1 MKKLIFSA
9 LALIGLLAV
18 SCNKEKEM
26 PVLRTDEPVNTHTV
40 SIKASIAPETRT
52 SYADDKTFSWVEN
65 DSITV
70 VTLSPDEEYIRLV
83 TFYAQSSGPET
94 IFSGEVEEGYTLY
107 NMAFYA
113 AAGTGGVHFGG
124 EDDSNLYYFLPAGT
138 SIDGDTKT
146 EYTVESANPLSNLPL
161 IGVKKEEDDSYL
173 FYTATGA
180 AKFSFTDVP
189 EGAAYRVFRRTPVGL
204 LHLERR
210 RNHHQ

>member
-94 IFSGEVEEGYTLY
+94 IFSGEVEEGYTL
-107 NMAFYA
+107 
-113 AAGTGGVHFGG
+113 
-124 EDDSNLYYFLPAGT
+124 
-138 SIDGDTKT
+138 
-146 EYTVESANPLSNLPL
+146 
-161 IGVKKEEDDSYL
+161 
-173 FYTATGA
+173 
-180 AKFSFTDVP
+180 
-189 EGAAYRVFRRTPVGL
+189 
-204 LHLERR
+204 
-210 RNHHQ
+210 